1 MMTKTILVTGGT
13 GFVAGWCIAEL
24 LQRGYA
30 VRTTIRDAA
39 KEAKVRAAI
48 AAEVDAGG
56 RLSFAI
62 ADLTRDTGWDAA
74 MAGCDAVLHVASP
87 LGGNAATD
95 RDALVAPARD
105 GTLRVLRA
113 AVAAKVERVVMT
125 SAAATARPPRDSD
138 RISDESIWADPED
151 PLLDPYRR
159 SKILAERAA
168 WDFMDAEGGDTQFTT
183 ILPGAVFGP
192 LLNRADFGSVWFVKR
207 LLEGQPPALMRIG
220 LSVVDVRDLA
230 KAHVDA
236 LEAPAAAGERF
247 LVTGTP
253 LWMGDMARILRER
266 LGGRAAK
273 VPTRVLPDFAV
284 KLLAR
289 FIAQLRMFVPDLGRL
304 YLASNDKAKARL
316 GFAPRPV
323 ADTLA
328 DCAESLLAA
337 EPAA

>member
-1 MMTKTILVTGGT
+1 MTKTILVTGGT
-13 GFVAGWCIAEL
+13 GFIGSWCIAEL

-39 KEAKVRAAI
+39 KETKVRAAI
-48 AAEVDAGG
+48 ATAIDAGD

-62 ADLTRDTGWDAA
+62 ADLTADAGWDAA

-95 RDALVAPARD
+95 CDALVAPARD

-113 AVAAKVERVVMT
+113 AVDAGIPHVVMT
-125 SAAATARPPRDSD
+125 SAAATARASRRSD
-138 RISDESIWADPED
+138 VVSDESMWANADD

-168 WDFMDAEGGDTQFTT
+168 WDFIATRGGATRFTT

-192 LLNRADFGSVWFVKR
+192 LLSRNDFGSVWFVKR
-207 LLEGQPPALMRIG
+207 LLEGKPPALMRLG
-220 LSVVDVRDLA
+220 LSVDDVRDLA

-236 LEAPAAAGERF
+236 LETPAAFGERI

-253 LWMGDMARILRER
+253 LWMVDIARLLRDR
-266 LGGRAAK
+266 LGDRAAR

-284 KLLAR
+284 RLLAR
-289 FIAQLRMFVPDLGRL
+289 FIPQLRMFVPDLGRL
-304 YLASNDKAKARL
+304 YVASNDKAKALL
-316 GFAPRPV
+316 GFAPRPPV
-323 ADTLA
+323 QTLA
-328 DCAESLLAA
+328 DCAESLLAD
-337 EPAA
+337 